1 MVGNGEGGQ
10 LGREM
15 VGNLWWA
22 ICKEVGNLWWEMGK
36 VGNFQLATCVGKLG
50 KRWEIGQLGV
60 GNDGQFV
67 VGNLQR
73 GGKLGNLGWEMPAE
87 ENGSEWSLFL
97 ASNGHSENKLSNE
110 ITETNKEYFIFSRMI
125 SFQRLPVR
133 RRRVEPKKSEEQ
145 ELPVPVANFTSS
157 DLLTIFYIV
166 QSLYTV
172 QNLPP
177 ATSLSVPVA
186 NYMWSDP

>member
-1 MVGNGEGGQ
+1 MV
-10 LGREM
+10 
-15 VGNLWWA
+15 
-22 ICKEVGNLWWEMGK
+22 
-36 VGNFQLATCVGKLG
+36 
-50 KRWEIGQLGV
+50 
-60 GNDGQFV
+60 NDGQFV

-110 ITETNKEYFIFSRMI
+110 ITETNKEYSHPFSHDFF
-125 SFQRLPVR
+125 SKVR

-186 NYMWSDP
+186 NYTSSDP